1 MADCLHILLAEDH
14 PMNRAVV
21 EAILGIFDVEL
32 TSVENGQ
39 EAVDAF
45 TSDNYDIVLM
55 DLQMPV
61 MDGLTAIREMR
72 RIESEGKRA
81 RTPIL
86 AVTANAM
93 TSHVSASMDAGAD
106 DHISKPILPDTLI
119 SAIESAAGRLQT
131 L

>member
-1 MADCLHILLAEDH
+1 MADRLHILLAEDH

-39 EAVDAF
+39 AAVDAF
-45 TSDNYDIVLM
+45 TSDSYDIVLM

-61 MDGLTAIREMR
+61 MDGLTAIREIR

-106 DHISKPILPDTLI
+106 HYISKPILPDSLI
-119 SAIESAAGRLQT
+119 NAIEGAAGRLQA